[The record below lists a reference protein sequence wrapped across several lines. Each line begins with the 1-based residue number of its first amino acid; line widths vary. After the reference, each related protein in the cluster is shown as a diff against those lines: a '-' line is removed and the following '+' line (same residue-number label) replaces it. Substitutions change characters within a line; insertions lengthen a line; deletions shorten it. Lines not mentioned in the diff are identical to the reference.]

1 MNELSSKIIKKYSK
15 YSIPNLI
22 TKAQENFNAWIRERD
37 RLKDYGD
44 GQYFTCPTCQTTK
57 RIEGDNYQACHCFP
71 AGFYSWIRFNED
83 NVFGGCKSCNYFKH
97 GANYEY
103 NDWVRKKIGEERY
116 QKLLDLNSYFKRTG
130 FKWDRYALIEII
142 EKYKLK

>member
-1 MNELSSKIIKKYSK
+1 MDAKTIQKYSK
-15 YSIPNLI
+15 CSIPQLI
-22 TKAQENFNAWIRERD
+22 KKAEINFNSFIRERD

-44 GQYFTCPTCQTTK
+44 GKYFYCPTCRTQK

-71 AGFYSWIRFNED
+71 AGHYSWIRFNEN

-103 NDWVRKKIGEERY
+103 NDWVRKKIGEDEY
-116 QKLLDLNSYFKRTG
+116 QKLIDLNDYFRRTG
-130 FKWDRYALIEII
+130 FKWDRYVLIEII
-142 EKYKLK
+142 EKYKK